1 MAFRPPEY
9 ASLINPMIND
19 FPMNNLVHH
28 FIHPQGTQKPECPF
42 CEEMPKC
49 HCSDVGPREWS
60 PRTGKCPC
68 KRSKQT

>member
-1 MAFRPPEY
+1 MVFRPPEY
-9 ASLINPMIND
+9 AALINPMINT
-19 FPMNNLVHH
+19 PLMYH
-28 FIHPQGTQKPECPF
+28 FAHPQGTEKFECPF
-42 CEEMPKC
+42 CVVMKKC